1 MELTYK
7 NTIIN
12 KHKLSFSIKHGM
24 INGIYSKDIDDI
36 YNLLTL
42 NDIDEKKLS
51 INNQLINHNSII
63 DYKKKISYIPK
74 EYNNLFF
81 TITVHDRLKYE
92 IKRKELVLKN
102 EEKKIVDSQKIVG
115 LNKDYL
121 NRNINTLSSREKK
134 LLQFAIA
141 LLSNPDLIM
150 IEEPFIKL
158 DMKNEKKLFLL
169 LQKLKEK
176 YNKTIVFYTNNTDIL
191 YKYCDHIVIIDNNYE
206 VITGSNKEIFQRSEI
221 LKKHGIEIPEIIE
234 ITNKAK
240 KKKVKL
246 DYHKDVR
253 DIIKDIYKHV

>member
-1 MELTYK
+1 MELSYK
-7 NTIIN
+7 NITIN
-12 KHKLSFSIKHGM
+12 KHKLSFTIKHGL
-24 INGIYSKDIDDI
+24 INGFYIDNNDSLKE
-36 YNLLTL
+36 LLAL
-42 NDIDEKKLS
+42 NDIDEKKIKIDNKT
-51 INNQLINHNSII
+51 INNKSII
-63 DYKKKISYIPK
+63 DYKKRISLIEK
-74 EYNNLFF
+74 EYNNIFF
-81 TITVHDRLKYE
+81 TTTVHDRLKYE
-92 IKRKELVLKN
+92 IKRKELVIKN

-121 NRNINTLSSREKK
+121 DRNINTLSSREKK

-141 LLSNPDLIM
+141 LLSNPDLII

-176 YNKTIVFYTNNTDIL
+176 YNKTIVFYTNNIDII
-191 YKYCDHIVIIDNNYE
+191 YKYCEHVILVDNNYE
-206 VITGSNKEIFQRSEI
+206 VITGSNKEVFQRSEI
-221 LKKHGIEIPEIIE
+221 LKKHNIEIPEIIE

-240 KKKVKL
+240 KKNVKL